1 MAEHCTHTFRK
12 IINTHVWKHKPHLR
26 TYRFRCRSCGHRW
39 NVYFDKVANKEVQ
52 LSLRELPV
60 NRRRMTP
67 KEVKMIL
74 EDWRFDDTLA
84 EALGISRQ
92 SVHSIRTG
100 RTYKEM
106 FPEIPR
112 RRLKQ
117 RQQEG
122 NGCVTC
128 KHWHGDYCD
137 LGIPEGGEAG
147 FFRECSCFSE

>member
-1 MAEHCTHTFRK
+1 
-12 IINTHVWKHKPHLR
+12 
-26 TYRFRCRSCGHRW
+26 
-39 NVYFDKVANKEVQ
+39 
-52 LSLRELPV
+52 
-60 NRRRMTP
+60 
-67 KEVKMIL
+67 MIL

-100 RTYKEM
+100 RTYREM
-106 FPEIPR
+106 FPELPR

-122 NGCVTC
+122 NGCVAC
-128 KHWHGDYCD
+128 KHWHSDQCD